1 MKRAIG
7 FSIGVLVAAAA
18 YAAVHTATWTA
29 PTTNTDGST
38 ITVPL
43 TYNVYEGAKGAEA
56 KTQTG
61 ITSLTATVAL
71 AAGPC
76 VQVSAVENGNEG
88 ALSSEVC
95 LQIPNAPTNLK
106 VQ

>member
-1 MKRAIG
+1 MKRYAIALA
-7 FSIGVLVAAAA
+7 LVASVAFAAT
-18 YAAVHTATWTA
+18 HTASWTA

-38 ITVPL
+38 ISVPL
-43 TYNVYEGAKGAEA
+43 TYNVYEGAKSAEV

-61 ITSLTATVAL
+61 VTSLSATVT
-71 AAGPC
+71 GPC
-76 VQVSAVENGNEG
+76 VLVSAVENGNEG
-88 ALSSEVC
+88 ALSNEVC